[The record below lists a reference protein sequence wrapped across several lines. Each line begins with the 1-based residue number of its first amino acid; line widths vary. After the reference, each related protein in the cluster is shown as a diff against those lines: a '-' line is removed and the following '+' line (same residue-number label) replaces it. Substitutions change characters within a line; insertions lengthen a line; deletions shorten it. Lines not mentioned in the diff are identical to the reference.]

1 MLDYKAKIACTV
13 LRGSPVLIYPPSPEE
28 IRAAR
33 GTRTQVQAGRLVHA
47 EERKWQR
54 WEAGDS
60 KMPLAAWE
68 LLLLK
73 TGRMHLTLD

>member
-1 MLDYKAKIACTV
+1 ME
-13 LRGSPVLIYPPSPEE
+13 SPTPEA
-28 IRAAR
+28 IREAR
-33 GTRTQVQAGRLVHA
+33 GTRTQVQAGKLVHA

-54 WEAGDS
+54 WESGDS

-73 TGRMHLTLD
+73 TGKMRLTLDR